1 MIRSFRLPFLLFALG
16 ATFAVVA
23 AEPQVF
29 RLEPKKMAGIEHGKA
44 IVVKGDASSE
54 PHRFLLDGLSSSMP
68 IVVWL
73 RPVHRGDEVALRL
86 TKYAWNQPLR
96 EASTNGKPVSF
107 KFRTEGEFQISVSAK
122 QDKAPYRMLVWVGEE
137 VKPDFTPVVVKASE
151 YKGGKS
157 GGGSLLLWV
166 IAGTLIAAVVLLAV
180 MVLRRRKS

>member
-1 MIRSFRLPFLLFALG
+1 MIRSFRLSFLLFALG
-16 ATFAVVA
+16 ATFAVAA
-23 AEPQVF
+23 AEPRVF

-44 IVVKGDASSE
+44 IVVKGDAGSE

-86 TKYAWNQPLR
+86 TKYAWNQALR
-96 EASTNGKPVSF
+96 EATTDGKPVSF

-122 QDKAPYRMLVWVGEE
+122 QAKAPYRMLVWVGEE

-151 YKGGKS
+151 FKDGKP
-157 GGGSLLLWV
+157 GGSLLPWA
-166 IAGTLIAAVVLLAV
+166 IAGALVVAVALAIL
-180 MVLRRRKS
+180 VLRRRKS